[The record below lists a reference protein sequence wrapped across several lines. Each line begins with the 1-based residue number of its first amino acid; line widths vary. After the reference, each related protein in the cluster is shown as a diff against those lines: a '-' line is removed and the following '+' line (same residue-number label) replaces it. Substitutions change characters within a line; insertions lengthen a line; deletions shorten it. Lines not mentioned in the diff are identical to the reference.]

1 MTAPWPENTA
11 REVLPTLDSTSLEAA
26 RRAPH
31 VTQPT
36 WICALEQTAAKGR
49 RGRAWSNPKGNFAAS
64 LVYRPG
70 GSLDQFALRSFVVSL
85 ALFDTFTT
93 LSGRPQGFALK
104 WPNDVLLNG
113 GKVAGILLE
122 TGAADTLIIGIGV
135 NLTEA
140 PTRAEVET
148 QAVPPVSLLSETGAQ
163 VTPEDFL
170 ETLAPAFARLENQFT
185 TYGFEPIRT
194 RWLSLAARLGE
205 PITARTVTTSH
216 QGTFETIDSAGQLV
230 LRTAQGPLAIAAGD
244 VFF

>member
-1 MTAPWPENTA
+1 MTNWPENTA
-11 REVLPTLDSTSLEAA
+11 REVLSTTDSTSLEAA

-31 VTQPT
+31 IIQPT

-70 GSLDQFALRSFVVSL
+70 GTLDQIALRSFIASL
-85 ALFDTFTT
+85 ALHDTFTILT
-93 LSGRPQGFALK
+93 GRPQGFALK

-122 TGAADTLIIGIGV
+122 TGPSETLIIGIGV

-140 PTRAEVET
+140 PTRQQVEEG
-148 QAVPPVSLLSETGAQ
+148 AVPPVSLLSETGAQ
-163 VTPEDFL
+163 VTPQDFL
-170 ETLAPAFARLENQFT
+170 DTLAPAFAKLELQFT

-205 PITARTVTTSH
+205 PITARTITQTH